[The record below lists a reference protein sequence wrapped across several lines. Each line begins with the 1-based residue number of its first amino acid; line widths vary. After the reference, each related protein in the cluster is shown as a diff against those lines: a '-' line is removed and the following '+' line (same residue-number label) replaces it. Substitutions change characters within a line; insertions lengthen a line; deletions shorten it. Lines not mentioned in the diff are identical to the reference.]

1 MELITEQR
9 ISPQLLKIA
18 ASVEQKIQPVLLRL
32 KDITLGNHLK
42 VLRALQSERVGEY
55 HFSGKTGYGL
65 GDSGRD
71 ALEQVFA
78 RVFRT
83 EAALVRSQIVSG
95 THAIALCLF
104 GILRPGDE
112 LLSATGTPYDTLEEL
127 IGIRGNAAGSLRE
140 LGVTYRQVELD
151 DQGRPQ
157 LSALAAAISPNTKM
171 VTIQRSRGYAWRNS
185 LDIESIGAIVQTV
198 KNVNPDIICFVDN
211 CYGELVESQ
220 EPTEVG
226 VDLLAGSLIKNLGGG
241 IAPLGGYV
249 AGRGDL
255 VDMAA
260 NRLTA
265 PGIGSAVGASLDI
278 NRLFYQGLYL
288 APMTVQEALK
298 GAVFAAALFEELGF
312 EVSPNYEAKR
322 TDLIQSIKLGSP
334 EAMIAFCQG
343 LQQGSPIDAHVR
355 PEPSGMPGYGDQV
368 IMAGGT
374 FIQGATSELSADGP
388 LREPYAVYLQG
399 GLSYFYVRIGVL
411 LAAQNLLEKGI
422 INF

>member
-18 ASVEQKIQPVLLRL
+18 SSVEQKIQPVLLRL